1 MHGDRE
7 KRNMEKN
14 VGNIAFIRT
23 NHTRLQK
30 LEMQTEGC
38 LNIKYVP
45 DFNDLIWK

>member
-23 NHTRLQK
+23 NHTRLQA

-38 LNIKYVP
+38 CKYEICP
-45 DFNDLIWK
+45 RL